1 MRLVAYL
8 DDHGSEALGRIE
20 NGTVRRLRG
29 IDRIDRTTSTDA
41 LLAAETEPASSAG
54 PSAAGAALDGL
65 TLLPVARP
73 GKIFCV
79 GLNYRSHVT
88 ETKRELPTYPV
99 LFPKFASN
107 LIGAGADIVLPP
119 ESEQVDY
126 EAELAVVIGR
136 PGRRIAREDALDHVL
151 GYTICNDVTMRD
163 FQYKTHQWMQ
173 GKAWDA
179 STPLGPVL
187 VTGDEIDPGAL
198 DISLRLNGA
207 EMQASGTDRMIFDVP
222 ALIAVTSQFTRLE
235 PGDVI
240 LTGTPGGVGFRRDPQ
255 VFLADG
261 DVVEV
266 EISGIG
272 TLRNTVR
279 AES

>member
-1 MRLVAYL
+1 MRFVAYR
-8 DDHGSEALGRIE
+8 DEDGAEALGRLD
-20 NGTVRRLRG
+20 GDRVHRLHDVRRIDHEVTSESLR
-29 IDRIDRTTSTDA
+29 DA
-41 LLAAETEPASSAG
+41 SADG
-54 PSAAGAALDGL
+54 AGTPLDGL
-65 TLLPVARP
+65 ELLPVARP

-79 GLNYRSHVT
+79 GLNYRSHIA
-88 ETKRELPTYPV
+88 ETGRELPTYPV

-107 LIGAGADIVLPP
+107 LIGHGAAITLPP

-136 PGRRIAREDALDHVL
+136 GGRRIAREDAFDHVL

-163 FQYKTHQWMQ
+163 FQYKTHQWTQ
-173 GKAWDA
+173 GKAWDD

-187 VTGDEIDPGAL
+187 VTPDELDPGRLA
-198 DISLRLNGA
+198 ISLRLNGE
-207 EMQASGTDRMIFDVP
+207 EMQSSTTDLLIFDIP
-222 ALIAVTSQFTRLE
+222 ELIAVTSQFTRLE

-266 EISGIG
+266 EIEGIG
-272 TLRNTVR
+272 VLRNPVR
-279 AES
+279 AEA

>member
-1 MRLVAYL
+1 MRLVAYR
-8 DDHGSEALGRIE
+8 DGNGAEALGRVE
-20 NGTVRRLRG
+20 DGTVRRLKG
-29 IDRIDRTTSTDA
+29 VDRIDRTVASAAVLDA
-41 LLAAETEPASSAG
+41 EAETG
-54 PSAAGAALDGL
+54 GVALDDL

-73 GKIFCV
+73 EKIFCV
-79 GLNYRSHVT
+79 GLNYRSHVAET
-88 ETKRELPTYPV
+88 ERELPSYPV

-119 ESEQVDY
+119 ESKQVDY

-136 PGRRIAREDALDHVL
+136 SGRRIDRKNALGHVL

-163 FQYKTHQWMQ
+163 FQYKSHQWMQ
-173 GKAWDA
+173 GKAWDD

-187 VTGDEIDPGAL
+187 VTADEIDPGAL
-198 DISLRLNGA
+198 DIGLRLNGA
-207 EMQASGTDRMIFDVP
+207 EMQSSSTDRMIFDV
-222 ALIAVTSQFTRLE
+222 AELIAVTSQFTRLE
-235 PGDVI
+235 VGDVI

-266 EISGIG
+266 EIGGIG

-279 AES
+279 AEGEAR